1 MERSNCAQSCLQD
14 QRHWAEHH
22 FGKSEL
28 GDKRRT
34 RRLVE
39 VAAAMAQNPHMSLP
53 KQLPDWS
60 DLIGAYRFLS
70 NPGVDPQKILAPH
83 HQLVRQEACGYP
95 VVLCVQD
102 DTQLDFTC
110 RTGIEGLGLT
120 GDGFGKGLLQHTA
133 LAVLPPKLSPSTV
146 FGGGRLLGV
155 LDLAFHAIK
164 KVKKN
169 EKRRERQSRWTKTDV
184 WQEAAQRIGP
194 WIAGGGSG
202 ESMLV
207 HVGDRHADLFRFLRC
222 VVDLGHQFVVRAMH
236 DRNLDQEPE
245 QKLWETLKTAPVLG
259 EMTVTIGT
267 QRDKGNRIKR
277 RGREAQL
284 SIRTAPVQIG
294 PPVNDPRTAG
304 CDRLDLWAI
313 YLLEQN
319 PPAGEEPVQWMLLSS
334 LSAQSLSEATTLI
347 GYYLCR
353 WVIEEWHRCLK
364 QGCRIQASQL
374 DHAQDVCRLGA
385 IMAVLATRLMQMRD
399 LADAPDP
406 PVAGKSV
413 STGRGLKDQVP
424 WMYLL
429 IIAQLAGVRPE
440 QLTPKLMLLTIAKRG
455 GYLARKHDRRP
466 GWIVLWRG
474 WTDIVQMAQGAELY
488 QRYRANL

>member
-1 MERSNCAQSCLQD
+1 MCLQD
-14 QRHWAEHH
+14 EQRWAQQH
-22 FGKSEL
+22 FGQSEL
-28 GDKRRT
+28 GDRRRT
-34 RRLVE
+34 SRLVE
-39 VAAAMAQNPHMSLP
+39 LAAAMARNPHMSLP
-53 KQLPDWS
+53 KQVPDWS

-70 NPGVDPQKILAPH
+70 NPSVDFQKILAPH
-83 HQLVRQEACGYP
+83 HQLVRQEAGGYP

-110 RTGIEGLGLT
+110 RTGMDGLGLT

-133 LAVLPPKLSPSTV
+133 LAVLPPMSSSAPS
-146 FGGGRLLGV
+146 GGGRLLGV
-155 LDLAFHAIK
+155 LDLAFHALE

-169 EKRRERQSRWTKTDV
+169 ETRRERQSRWTKTDV

-194 WIAGGGSG
+194 WSAGGSDG
-202 ESMLV
+202 SMLV

-222 VVDLGHQFVVRAMH
+222 AVDLKHQFVVRAMH

-245 QKLWETLKTAPVLG
+245 QKLWETLKAAPVLG
-259 EMTVTIGT
+259 KTTVRISK

-277 RGREAQL
+277 RSRKARL
-284 SIRTAPVQIG
+284 SIRTAPVRIG
-294 PPVNDPRTAG
+294 PPVNDRRTAG
-304 CDRLDLWAI
+304 CAALEVWAI
-313 YLLEQN
+313 SLVEEN
-319 PPAGEEPVQWMLLSS
+319 PPAGEEPVEWMLLSS
-334 LSAQSLSEATTLI
+334 LPAAKLAEAMILI

-374 DHAQDVCRLGA
+374 DHAQDIFRLGA
-385 IMAVLATRLMQMRD
+385 IMAVLATRLVQMRD
-399 LADAPDP
+399 LADAANQST
-406 PVAGKSV
+406 AGKSV
-413 STGRGLKDQVP
+413 STPCLTDQVP

-429 IIAQLAGVRPE
+429 IIAQLAGVKPE
-440 QLTPKLMLLTIAKRG
+440 QLTPKLMMLTIAKRG

-488 QRYRANL
+488 KRYRGKS

>member
-1 MERSNCAQSCLQD
+1 MERSSCAQMCLQD
-14 QRHWAEHH
+14 EQRWAIQH
-22 FGKSEL
+22 FGESEL
-28 GDKRRT
+28 GDRRRT
-34 RRLVE
+34 CRLVE
-39 VAAAMAQNPHMSLP
+39 LAAAMARNPQMSLP

-83 HQLVRQEACGYP
+83 HRLVRQEAGGYP
-95 VVLCVQD
+95 VVLCIQD

-110 RTGIEGLGLT
+110 RTGMDGLGLT

-133 LAVLPPKLSPSTV
+133 LAVLPPASSSVSSGK
-146 FGGGRLLGV
+146 GRLLGV
-155 LDLAFHAIK
+155 LDLAFHAIEK
-164 KVKKN
+164 AKKN

-194 WIAGGGSG
+194 WSGSG
-202 ESMLV
+202 SEGSMLV

-222 VVDLGHQFVVRAMH
+222 AVDLRHQFVVRAMH
-236 DRNLDQEPE
+236 DRKLYQEPE
-245 QKLWETLKTAPVLG
+245 QKLWETLKAAPVLG
-259 EMTVTIGT
+259 KITVSISK

-277 RGREAQL
+277 RSRKAKL

-304 CDRLDLWAI
+304 CQALEVWAI
-313 YLLEQN
+313 HLVEQN
-319 PPAGEEPVQWMLLSS
+319 PPAGEEPVEWMLLSS
-334 LSAQSLSEATTLI
+334 LPAATLAEAMILI

-353 WVIEEWHRCLK
+353 WMIEEWHRCLK

-385 IMAVLATRLMQMRD
+385 IMAVLATRLLQMRD
-399 LADAPDP
+399 LADQPT
-406 PVAGKSV
+406 AGKSV
-413 STGRGLKDQVP
+413 STSCLKDKVP

-429 IIAQLAGVRPE
+429 IIAQLAGVKPE
-440 QLTPKLMLLTIAKRG
+440 QLTSKLMLLTIAKRG

-474 WTDIVQMAQGAELY
+474 WSDIVQMAQGAELY
-488 QRYRANL
+488 KRYRGTR